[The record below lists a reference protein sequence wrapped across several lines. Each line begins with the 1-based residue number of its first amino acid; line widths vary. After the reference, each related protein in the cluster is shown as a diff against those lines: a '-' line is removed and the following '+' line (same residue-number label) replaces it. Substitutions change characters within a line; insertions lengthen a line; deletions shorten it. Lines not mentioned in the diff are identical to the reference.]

1 MTALRL
7 GRLDV
12 QLEPGGTHR
21 PTRIAMT
28 GRIDDSATVSQLAA
42 QVPDGGVVI
51 DTGGVTFVNSVGMR
65 EWIRLVRALHQRGG
79 RVLLERVADV
89 LMTQINMI
97 HEFRDTVQIRS
108 FHAQYVCP
116 ACGAEAAPLVDA
128 VANADALRELR
139 PPRLPC
145 PECGAEMELGDF
157 PERYLSV
164 FRP

>member
-1 MTALRL
+1 MA
-7 GRLDV
+7 
-12 QLEPGGTHR
+12 
-21 PTRIAMT
+21 
-28 GRIDDSATVSQLAA
+28 GRIDDSCTLVSLPQS
-42 QVPDGGVVI
+42 VPPGSVVI
-51 DTGGVTFVNSVGMR
+51 DTGGVTFVNSIGMR
-65 EWIRLVRALHQRGG
+65 EWIRLVRALHARGE
-79 RVLLERVADV
+79 RVILERVADV
-89 LMTQINMI
+89 LMMQINMI
-97 HEFRDTVQIRS
+97 HEFRDTVQIQS

-128 VANADALRELR
+128 VANAEALRALK

>member
-21 PTRIAMT
+21 PTRIAMA
-28 GRIDDSATVSQLAA
+28 GRIDDSATLGGLAP
-42 QVPDGGVVI
+42 QVPPGSVVI

-65 EWIRLVRALHQRGG
+65 EWLRLLRALRARGE
-79 RVLLERVADV
+79 RVVLERVADV

-97 HEFRDTVQIRS
+97 HEFRDTVVIVS

-128 VANADALRELR
+128 VANAEALRELK